1 MIANKYFFIQIKP
14 LSGPIEEGT
23 LVSIEGS
30 NLGLKEEDVKGKI
43 RIGHVPCELIDYQVS
58 VIIFRPFLQSTTTM
72 NSFLLESIF
81 HFFLLILI
89 GYWLLIYN
97 DLWLAQ
103 EMGVRTESC
112 ADGSV
117 DLCMSESVAT
127 GALYSS
133 SLAGFPV

>member
-58 VIIFRPFLQSTTTM
+58 DNIPPIPSVNHHHEQFPARKYI
-72 NSFLLESIF
+72 SF
-81 HFFLLILI
+81 FFIDI
-89 GYWLLIYN
+89 DWLLVA
-97 DLWLAQ
+97 DL
-103 EMGVRTESC
+103 
-112 ADGSV
+112 
-117 DLCMSESVAT
+117 
-127 GALYSS
+127 
-133 SLAGFPV
+133 